1 MLNTIKK
8 TAWIFIIR
16 FFPGEVKMCFGFMSF
31 RAPSTALKQKNYHN
45 SPNML
50 PILTNRAL
58 AVYLGTRTLS
68 GKTISEKLC
77 FFLFKRATP
86 LRKCLTKGRNMLLFS
101 QFTVLVGN
109 IHQEQGILHNCFAC
123 TVIEAHR

>member
-1 MLNTIKK
+1 MQ
-8 TAWIFIIR
+8 
-16 FFPGEVKMCFGFMSF
+16 S
-31 RAPSTALKQKNYHN
+31 QD
-45 SPNML
+45 
-50 PILTNRAL
+50 RAL

-77 FFLFKRATP
+77 FFLFERATL

-109 IHQEQGILHNCFAC
+109 IHQEQGFLYNCFAYI
-123 TVIEAHR
+123 VSEARRWPFSIKYYHYQALF